1 MTMRDASRRGF
12 FALAGSAAAAASA
25 LFALRAQRRQAPAPV
40 AAAAARPPE
49 APSDGGYRRTAHVEA
64 YYRSTRVF

>member
-1 MTMRDASRRGF
+1 MSDQADGLRQLVQARSGPT
-12 FALAGSAAAAASA
+12 ALAE
-25 LFALRAQRRQAPAPV
+25 PPEP
-40 AAAAARPPE
+40 ARPPE